1 MNKKNPF
8 DTPKIE
14 NKNNLDSDAFDKECD
29 RIFEERVCEMEW
41 VWEPHTKIYS
51 PKLKDLV
58 VKLLD
63 RDMTT
68 RIGAKNGSEEILA
81 HPVFQKNFVQE
92 VQTGK
97 YDHPIKPEVYN
108 LNQDFDKHVIKISKA
123 LDCFTKQDEQVIAE
137 GNYMFQ
143 DPIFGGIGED

>member
-1 MNKKNPF
+1 MAPEVYKKKDYRFTPDWWSLGIIIYQFMNKKNPF

-81 HPVFQKNFVQE
+81 HPVF
-92 VQTGK
+92 
-97 YDHPIKPEVYN
+97 
-108 LNQDFDKHVIKISKA
+108 
-123 LDCFTKQDEQVIAE
+123 
-137 GNYMFQ
+137 
-143 DPIFGGIGED
+143 